1 MGNSDSIEEFKAFNC
16 RSFESEEDG
25 RILLSCD
32 AGQDDFNIPGLH
44 SASDIAYACR
54 EIEGDFTFSVSVTLL
69 GREKFDAAGIYL
81 ITEHCR
87 VKHGLEYY
95 AENDYCIVTVH
106 TSPLS
111 DESNGMRSEAAT
123 VALMATRKDD
133 TFSFYCLGGETICFN
148 RAFALQETPQK
159 VQLGLYVQSPFSNA
173 GASATFADLKMDST
187 PFEHIRL

>member
-1 MGNSDSIEEFKAFNC
+1 MEDWGVTEEFKAFNY
-16 RSFESEEDG
+16 RSFGHEESD

-44 SASDIAYACR
+44 SVSDIAYACR

-69 GREKFDAAGIYL
+69 GRKKFDAAGIYM

-95 AENDYCIVTVH
+95 AENDYRIVTVR

-111 DESNGMRSEAAT
+111 DESNGARSEAAT
-123 VALMATRKDD
+123 VALLATRKDE
-133 TFSFYCLGGETICFN
+133 TFSFYCLAGESISFN
-148 RAFALQETPQK
+148 RAFALQGAPHK
-159 VQLGLYVQSPFSNA
+159 VKLGFFVQSPFSSV
-173 GASATFADLKMDST
+173 GASATFADLKLDST